1 NVQTVFAGRWGDTTT
16 ALDPAIFKG
25 KVAVFVATPATA
37 GLTGRGGGA
46 GAGGDTA
53 ATTGGGR
60 GRAPRCDSVPDKF
73 GAAAAAKGEAA
84 ARADSVAGR
93 TRGRPGARPGARAHE
108 GRGGRRP
115 ARGRV
120 CVGGR
125 AQRSQ
130 RRQRDARA
138 PRLAARR
145 QPRDAT
151 AGEQ

>member
-73 GAAAAAKGEAA
+73 GAAAAAKVEAA
-84 ARADSVAGR
+84 ARADSIAGR
-93 TRGRPGARPGARAHE
+93 TRGRSGALRDS
-108 GRGGRRP
+108 
-115 ARGRV
+115 
-120 CVGGR
+120 R
-125 AQRSQ
+125 AQKVGAVGVLLVALDS
-130 RRQRDARA
+130 A
-138 PRLAARR
+138 PRNTVNAIFDSRM
-145 QPRDAT
+145 
-151 AGEQ
+151 